1 MDCKGDVRLLHDWI
15 DGRLSAEAAESVRLH
30 VAGCP
35 ACADKVAAF
44 RATGDLLRAWAE
56 SGARQRSPQL
66 DAMWTRVRAG
76 IAETEARKRARF
88 RWRHLFW
95 IPAGAALAVFA
106 LMVYPSVVGRGPIP
120 PGDFRVAVE
129 SLDSE
134 TSTVALLD
142 RGEEFPRVIWIS
154 DDDERQG

>member
-1 MDCKGDVRLLHDWI
+1 MRCGLDEKRLHAWI
-15 DGRLSAEAAESVRLH
+15 DGRLDPTEAEAVRAH

-35 ACADKVAAF
+35 ACADSAAAF
-44 RATGDLLRAWAE
+44 RAAGDLLRAW
-56 SGARQRSPQL
+56 SDARVRERSPQL
-66 DAMWTRVRAG
+66 DVLWTRVRAR
-76 IAETEARKRARF
+76 IEERQAEPDRRF
-88 RWRHLFW
+88 RLRYWFW
-95 IPAGAALAVFA
+95 LSAAAALAVFV
-106 LMVYPSVVGRGPIP
+106 LLVYPSVVGRGPIA

-154 DDDERQG
+154 DDDEKG